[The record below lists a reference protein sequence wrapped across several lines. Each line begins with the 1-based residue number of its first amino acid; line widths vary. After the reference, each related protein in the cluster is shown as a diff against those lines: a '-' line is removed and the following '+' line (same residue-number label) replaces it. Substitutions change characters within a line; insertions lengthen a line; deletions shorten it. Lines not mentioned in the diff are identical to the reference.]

1 MSGSHH
7 RSTVTLRALIPYL
20 VIYRALGLLPM
31 NFTSE
36 TDSSKLITPWFRRI
50 RERLWWR
57 QIGWT
62 RLYSATVFLLV
73 TGFLFDELPS
83 LESRK
88 GDVVGLLEVAN
99 RSSICLNVFVTSAI
113 CFCYVGKRMSILTRK
128 MIRCEQDL
136 IALGCHLQ
144 VNNMFVFV

>member
-1 MSGSHH
+1 
-7 RSTVTLRALIPYL
+7 
-20 VIYRALGLLPM
+20 M